1 MQNWFTRSRA
11 RWNARREVDRL
22 AALPDYLLRDMGL
35 TLKGRSAL
43 VRQISRKRNR

>member
-35 TLKGRSAL
+35 TLEGRSAL